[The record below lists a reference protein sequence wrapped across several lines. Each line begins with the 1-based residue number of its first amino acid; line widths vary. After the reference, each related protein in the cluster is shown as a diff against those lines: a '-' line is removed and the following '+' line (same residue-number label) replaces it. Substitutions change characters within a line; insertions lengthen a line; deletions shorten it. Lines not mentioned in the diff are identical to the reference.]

1 MKQVLVLLTL
11 FACLPLIAHAQA
23 PEKKPIDAQI
33 AKLVDKLQAAS
44 AEERPALL
52 KQLGELIRKQGV
64 TPIRIGT
71 MPGIIVEIGAS
82 FPSES
87 MSGSWVGDHGEKGTY
102 TLKSL
107 GKGGYRLDGR
117 ITLADGTRSNIKDE
131 GKMPG
136 LQKKYLFL
144 KEWTFMT
151 PRAIPVGIT
160 IKTPSTVRVNKLGI
174 TLRRPSPDLEYHLKL
189 AAETSW
195 IIDKVIPGSR
205 AEKLGLKR
213 HDLLVGADADDLS
226 DLATLRN
233 ATKSLSVVRRAKA
246 KPARIA
252 LAE

>member
-1 MKQVLVLLTL
+1 MKQVFVILTL
-11 FACLPLIAHAQA
+11 LAYLPLIAHAQA
-23 PEKKPIDAQI
+23 PELKPIDTQI
-33 AKLVDKLQAAS
+33 AKLIDKLQAAP

-52 KQLGELIRKQGV
+52 KQLTELLRKRGGAAFGF
-64 TPIRIGT
+64 GT
-71 MPGIIVEIGAS
+71 MPGIVVEIGAS

-87 MSGSWVGDHGEKGTY
+87 MSGVWVGDQGEKGTY

-107 GKGGYRLDGR
+107 GKGGYRLDAH

-144 KEWTFMT
+144 KEWTFMA
-151 PRAIPVGIT
+151 PRATPVGIT
-160 IKTPSTVRVNKLGI
+160 IKTPSPVKVDKLGL

-246 KPARIA
+246 KPARMS
-252 LAE
+252 LVE